1 MSHSLIYAV
10 NTTSLQRSSVDEIE
24 RMAANGMFSA
34 FLDGEPGETE
44 DGPKDSLQM
53 YVEAAA
59 VALNSVA
66 TQDPQAANLLRG
78 VIDYLVSDARLK
90 PGELDEQRK
99 LNNEALEQIELM
111 QKKIQQFTRMSL
123 MQNARMKKDKDEVAR
138 LNQKVDSLQADL
150 EQVTR
155 ERDANAQSI
164 SVLNQKIQTQI
175 TEFVD
180 AKVQRDNAVR
190 RQNQLIQKS
199 NNYTSRNEKLILDIQ
214 THKANIERMT
224 QENKALNDSLKRA
237 ELSIEEKDEAFQQLR
252 YEKAQLDEQL
262 AQLTSQMKLNSEYN
276 SNMIM
281 NLTKEKAYLVQEA
294 NDLKN

>member
-1 MSHSLIYAV
+1 
-10 NTTSLQRSSVDEIE
+10 
-24 RMAANGMFSA
+24 
-34 FLDGEPGETE
+34 
-44 DGPKDSLQM
+44 
-53 YVEAAA
+53 
-59 VALNSVA
+59 
-66 TQDPQAANLLRG
+66 
-78 VIDYLVSDARLK
+78 
-90 PGELDEQRK
+90 
-99 LNNEALEQIELM
+99 
-111 QKKIQQFTRMSL
+111 MSL

-150 EQVTR
+150 EKVTR

-214 THKANIERMT
+214 AHKANIERMT

-262 AQLTSQMKLNSEYN
+262 AQLTSQMKLNSE
-276 SNMIM
+276 
-281 NLTKEKAYLVQEA
+281 
-294 NDLKN
+294 